1 MKLNIPVSL
10 ILMYRDHEIEKYGEM
25 TTHKLTIGYTGY
37 PYKWTHVRF
46 IAKCFQGRNREG
58 YYQELA
64 IPVSRGLTIMC
75 FCNPSM
81 RLVEKMIA
89 MKSLREPILAS
100 WQSQREPYRLKQML
114 IIDYSRKEV
123 EEAGIIPVEDFK
135 KRSLVMSII
144 HCLASWRISREDIP
158 KGILPDQLW
167 DRLWEVKVINPHFG
181 DLGPICTNKYHGR
194 YNDTFRSS
202 YLPRVLLAWAPP
214 PEAEDPEADR
224 SSPHP

>member
-1 MKLNIPVSL
+1 MLVIPVSL
-10 ILMYRDHEIEKYGEM
+10 ILMHRDHEIEKWGQM

-58 YYQELA
+58 YFQELS
-64 IPVSRGLTIMC
+64 IPISRGLTIMC

-100 WQSQREPYRLKQML
+100 WQSQREPYQLQQML

-123 EEAGIIPVEDFK
+123 EEAGIIPLEDFK
-135 KRSLVMSII
+135 KRSLVTSII
-144 HCLASWRISREDIP
+144 
-158 KGILPDQLW
+158 Q
-167 DRLWEVKVINPHFG
+167 
-181 DLGPICTNKYHGR
+181 
-194 YNDTFRSS
+194 
-202 YLPRVLLAWAPP
+202 WAQ
-214 PEAEDPEADR
+214 
-224 SSPHP
+224 